1 MSLTLWTSSSTI
13 LREATLKGYM
23 ENVSPLRIGVGREPP
38 LGSRV
43 DLAVIR
49 VKYGEYDIPY
59 IPGSSLKG
67 LFRSHAG
74 RIASSYGLKVCSGLS
89 KESCVEIKR
98 VTCKREGYEGEY
110 ILRNLIE
117 RLMRDGKSSDAME
130 EFFGNTCIL
139 CKMFGSMGYRSK
151 VSFSDAYPIDDEG
164 RILPFKFG
172 SRTGIAIDR
181 RTGAVVGGAL
191 YEVEYVEPG
200 CRFKFEIR
208 CSNLPNYA
216 LGLLGS
222 ILRMIDNGEVR
233 IGGFTSRGYG
243 LVKIRNL
250 NISIKDYTL
259 KGEGKVLP
267 SLEVNVDESVDVS
280 DLAELKDGQLCF
292 QDDKAWALID
302 RLEEVWRNATDKI
315 KRSEKQA

>member
-1 MSLTLWTSSSTI
+1 MNLTLWTSSLTI
-13 LREATLKGYM
+13 LREVVFKGYM
-23 ENVSPLRIGVGREPP
+23 ENVSPLRIGAGEVAS

-43 DLAVIR
+43 DSAVMR
-49 VKYGEYDIPY
+49 VKYGTNDVPC

-67 LFRSHAG
+67 LFRSYAG
-74 RIASSYGLKVCSGLS
+74 KIASFYNLNVCNGLS
-89 KESCVEIKR
+89 KENCVKTKKVI
-98 VTCKREGYEGEY
+98 CKRKGYEGEHT
-110 ILRNLIE
+110 LEDLIKG
-117 RLMRDGKSSDAME
+117 LMRDGRSLEAME
-130 EFFGNTCIL
+130 EFFKNACIL
-139 CKMFGSMGYRSK
+139 CKIFGSMGYRSK

-164 RILPFKFG
+164 RILPFTFG
-172 SRTGIAIDR
+172 SRIGIAIDR
-181 RTGAVVGGAL
+181 RTGAAAERAF

-243 LVKIRNL
+243 LVRIRNL

-280 DLAELKDGQLCF
+280 DLAEVKDNWLHF
-292 QDDKAWALID
+292 YDDKAWALID
-302 RLEEVWRNATDKI
+302 RLEGVWRNATDKI

>member
-1 MSLTLWTSSSTI
+1 MRSTLWTSSSTF
-13 LREATLKGYM
+13 LREAMFKGYI

-43 DLAVIR
+43 DLAVVR
-49 VKYGEYDIPY
+49 VRYGESDIPY

-67 LFRSHAG
+67 LFRSYAG
-74 RIASSYGLKVCSGLS
+74 KIASSYGIGVCSGLS
-89 KESCVEIKR
+89 RESCVEIKR
-98 VTCKREGYEGEY
+98 VIYEEEGFKEEY

-117 RLMRDGKSSDAME
+117 RLLRNREPLKAME
-130 EFFGNTCIL
+130 VFFKNACIL

-151 VSFSDAYPIDDEG
+151 ISFSDAYPIDDEG

-200 CRFKFEIR
+200 CKFKFEIR

-222 ILRMIDNGEVR
+222 IIHMIDNGEIR

-243 LVKIRNL
+243 LARIRDL
-250 NISIKDYTL
+250 NISIRDFAL
-259 KGEGKVLP
+259 KGEGKILP
-267 SLEVNVDESVDVS
+267 SLEVDVDEDVDVS
-280 DLAELKDGQLCF
+280 DLVEVRDGWLHF
-292 QDDKAWALID
+292 HYDKAWTLIG
-302 RLEEVWRNATDKI
+302 RLEGVWRNAASKI
-315 KRSEKQA
+315 KRVEK